1 MNGLLGFINFCL
13 LYLSILIP
21 FFKYIIK
28 KRKYGLS
35 HFEVMLSLVIIYNFI
50 SMQQMGLLLNIG
62 LYFTGINWLT
72 LALAYKFRQ
81 FNFRKNRYNGKIA
94 LHR

>member
-1 MNGLLGFINFCL
+1 
-13 LYLSILIP
+13 
-21 FFKYIIK
+21 
-28 KRKYGLS
+28 
-35 HFEVMLSLVIIYNFI
+35 
-50 SMQQMGLLLNIG
+50 MQQMGLLLNIG